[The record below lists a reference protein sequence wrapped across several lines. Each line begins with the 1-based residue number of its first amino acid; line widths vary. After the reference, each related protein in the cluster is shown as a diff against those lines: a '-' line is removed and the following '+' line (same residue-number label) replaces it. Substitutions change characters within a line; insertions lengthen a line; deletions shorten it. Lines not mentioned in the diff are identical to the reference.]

1 MATWLMKSEPESFSI
16 DDLKARR
23 REPWD
28 GVRNF
33 QARNYMLKQMVVGD
47 RVFFYHSNCKVP
59 GVVGLAKVASKPYAD
74 PSQFDA
80 SSKYYDPDSPT
91 EKPRWWLVDVAFV
104 KKFRRVVSLDELRT
118 HAGELTG
125 MALLQTGSRLSVQPV
140 SDEHAQFILGLV

>member
-1 MATWLMKSEPESFSI
+1 MKSEPESFSI
-16 DDLKARR
+16 DDLKARK

-59 GVVGLAKVASKPYAD
+59 GVAGLAKVASKPYAD
-74 PSQFDA
+74 PSQFDP
-80 SSKYYDPDSPT
+80 SSKYFDPDSPA

-104 KKFRRVVSLDELRT
+104 KKFRRLVSLDELRT

-125 MALLQTGSRLSVQPV
+125 MTLLQKGSRLSVQPV
-140 SDEHAQFILGLV
+140 SDEHAEFILGLV